1 MGFAEL
7 QRVVGGWPSP
17 GVVEITGRPGS
28 GRCRLVQPLL
38 AQLTR
43 QARCVALVDPFGEWH
58 PTGWPGTRLDRVL
71 IAQPSPEQAGWTTEQ
86 LARSGGFPLVVL
98 FGRLRLGRSSAR
110 LLRGVEKGRCCLMV
124 ISEKREQALSAHLRL
139 ETRGHFPDGFRVNL
153 VRQRGGRDGVTLR
166 LQAPAPAPPSSGS

>member
-28 GRCRLVQPLL
+28 GRCRLIQPLL

-86 LARSGGFPLVVL
+86 LTRSGGFALVVL

-110 LLRGVEKGRCCLMV
+110 LVRSVEQGRCCLIV

-139 ETRGHFPDGFRVNL
+139 ETRGHFPDGLRVHL
-153 VRQRGGRDGVTLR
+153 VRRRGGRDGVSLR
-166 LQAPAPAPPSSGS
+166 LGAWSPPASTS